1 MGVTNFL
8 KNCTLMLSIL
18 ALHFTFPF
26 SHVMASVYT
35 VGDQDEWSSQ
45 TNFASWAGRYNF
57 SSGDV
62 LVFKYIKGQHN
73 VYEVTEDTFRSCDAG
88 SGVLAKYESGED
100 EVALNEVKK
109 YWFICNFAGH
119 CLGGM
124 RFGIEVKDGNNVTH
138 FKDGAVHPP
147 SMEPTPLDNSCT
159 SYFVSDK
166 RWRVIQNFV
175 PLGLFLFNCY
185 FW

>member
-1 MGVTNFL
+1 
-8 KNCTLMLSIL
+8 
-18 ALHFTFPF
+18 
-26 SHVMASVYT
+26 
-35 VGDQDEWSSQ
+35 
-45 TNFASWAGRYNF
+45 
-57 SSGDV
+57 
-62 LVFKYIKGQHN
+62 
-73 VYEVTEDTFRSCDAG
+73 VYEVTEETFRSCDAG

-124 RFGIEVKDGNNVTH
+124 RFGIEVKDGNN
-138 FKDGAVHPP
+138 GAFHPP
-147 SMEPTPLDNSCT
+147 SMEPAPLDNSCST
-159 SYFVSDK
+159 YFVSE
-166 RWRVIQNFV
+166 RWRVIQTFI